1 MHKVR
6 SRVIIVV
13 VQVGAM
19 KIFVAPVKV
28 GLLGRNERQDETQF
42 TTKIDGFL
50 SFTSIVL
57 FCPVVFEP
65 HPVCDQTQG
74 SCAVCDKT
82 WVNNVAKLLITISF
96 FNYHSCM
103 HHG

>member
-50 SFTSIVL
+50 SFI
-57 FCPVVFEP
+57 P
-65 HPVCDQTQG
+65 G
-74 SCAVCDKT
+74 
-82 WVNNVAKLLITISF
+82 
-96 FNYHSCM
+96 
-103 HHG
+103 